1 MEVII
6 DPVGTIT
13 TLYTELFDLAALGT
27 QNIVRASQVEPDAT
41 GHWFAHLIDGPT
53 LGPFSRRSDA
63 LAAEMAWLTEH
74 RLQPAHSAIR
84 SR

>member
-27 QNIVRASQVEPDAT
+27 QNIARASQVEPDAN
-41 GHWFAHLIDGPT
+41 GNWFAHILDGPT
-53 LGPFSRRSDA
+53 LGPFPRRSDA
-63 LAAEMAWLTEH
+63 LAAEADWLTRH
-74 RLQPAHSAIR
+74 RLHAPA
-84 SR
+84 